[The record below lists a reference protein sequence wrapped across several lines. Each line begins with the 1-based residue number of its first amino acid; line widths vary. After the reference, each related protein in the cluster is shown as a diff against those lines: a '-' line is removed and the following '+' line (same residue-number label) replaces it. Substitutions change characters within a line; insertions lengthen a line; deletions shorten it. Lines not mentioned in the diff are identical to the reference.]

1 MKHSTY
7 YLILHVDEHN
17 HFLYA
22 HPPPQKKYL
31 HIFPIE
37 SIIND
42 YRSTGLEKPKGSP
55 PTFKEKPKVNQQ
67 DKNLVVECS
76 CNASPKPTL
85 TWYKDSKVLMQGP
98 RYKMRSAE
106 KGDDYTFYLDILVSA
121 EIFCNK
127 LSLSY
132 GWNLISGVGQDILK
146 YLCDIQRFEISR
158 LFIPGNGGTC
168 MYLQNHLHIHG
179 ILIY

>member
-1 MKHSTY
+1 MSIT
-7 YLILHVDEHN
+7 I
-17 HFLYA
+17 FCMPP
-22 HPPPQKKYL
+22 PPPQKKYL

-37 SIIND
+37 SIKND

-98 RYKMRSAE
+98 RYKMRSTE

-121 EIFCNK
+121 EIFRNK

-158 LFIPGNGGTC
+158 LYIPGNGG

>member
-1 MKHSTY
+1 MSIT
-7 YLILHVDEHN
+7 I
-17 HFLYA
+17 FCMP
-22 HPPPQKKYL
+22 PPPQKKYL

-67 DKNLVVECS
+67 DKDLVVECS

-132 GWNLISGVGQDILK
+132 G
-146 YLCDIQRFEISR
+146 
-158 LFIPGNGGTC
+158 
-168 MYLQNHLHIHG
+168 
-179 ILIY
+179 